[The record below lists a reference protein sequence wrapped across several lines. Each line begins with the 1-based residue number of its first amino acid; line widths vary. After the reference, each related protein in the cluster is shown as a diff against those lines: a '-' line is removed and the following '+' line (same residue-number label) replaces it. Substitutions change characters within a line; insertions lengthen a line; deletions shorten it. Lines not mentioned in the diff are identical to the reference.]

1 MKKKI
6 VVVIISVLLVLTG
19 IVIGIIFNN
28 NQNNSRDAKVYDTG
42 AKFTNNII
50 NGKVQE
56 AYEGLPSEYKKSTTL
71 DEFKSLTKNFVN
83 KNNIP
88 TESFFYKERGGTY
101 VLTQN
106 FSNSKNESIGQITV
120 TIIKSNNNKEYI
132 VSDIIPGI

>member
-6 VVVIISVLLVLTG
+6 IVVIISVLLVLTG
-19 IVIGIIFNN
+19 IVIGINFNN
-28 NQNNSRDAKVYDTG
+28 NQNNSRDAKVYDIG

-56 AYEGLPSEYKKSTTL
+56 VYEGLPSEYKKSTTL
-71 DEFKSLTKNFVN
+71 AEFESLTKKFVD
-83 KNNIP
+83 KNNLP

-106 FSNSKNESIGQITV
+106 FSNSKNESIGKITV
-120 TIIKSNNNKEYI
+120 SLIKSNNNKDYS
-132 VSDIIPGI
+132 VSDIITGM